1 MKCACMMIVAT
12 IASLMMWSS
21 PGTAHACSNVGMRSS
36 ARLAEDF
43 FIVGQHRMAIHHA
56 MHTHPEILNESMDVA
71 YFDSSKRWTRR
82 ARRAAWVSA
91 ISMVRTHASHSL
103 SRHPKPTTTKL
114 QRDALLAWSTTMLE
128 HTVAQ
133 YDEDPR
139 FVAYLAEAR
148 ALQNDDF
155 ARLVALVSLHE
166 LFVDDLLPDATSLA
180 TLIALK
186 RHFNV
191 PRGAEI
197 ERCQQVDAEFG
208 CDVLSL
214 DMHQT
219 GITWTR
225 PRPLTSKMYKR
236 HYSSTERSERPGRAP
251 GAISYETYVKRFKVD
266 QSLYGTKV
274 PVLR

>member
-1 MKCACMMIVAT
+1 MKCVCVMLVAML
-12 IASLMMWSS
+12 ASLVMWSA
-21 PGTAHACSNVGMRSS
+21 PNTAHACSNVGMRSS

-43 FIVGQHRMAIHHA
+43 LIVGQHKQAIHHA

-91 ISMVRTHASHSL
+91 ISTVRTHAAYTL
-103 SRHPKPTTTKL
+103 ARNPKPTTEAS
-114 QRDALLAWSTTMLE
+114 RRESLLAWSTTMLE
-128 HTVAQ
+128 HTVAH

-148 ALQNDDF
+148 ALQSDEL

-166 LFVDDLLPDATSLA
+166 LFEQDLLPDATSLA

-197 ERCQQVDAEFG
+197 ERCHQIDAEFG
-208 CDVLSL
+208 CDMLSL
-214 DMHQT
+214 DLHHA

-225 PRPLTSKMYKR
+225 PRPLTSTMYRR
-236 HYSSTERSERPGRAP
+236 HYSNSERSEHPGRSSR
-251 GAISYETYVKRFKVD
+251 AISYDTYVKRFKVD
-266 QSLYGTKV
+266 QHLYGVKV
-274 PVLR
+274 PVSR